1 MSNNANANG
10 GEFSMEVPQLTE
22 EQFDAIFKAESKAAF
37 GGDDSD
43 AKKVA
48 REIFAPDPKPTASA
62 TPVVTPTEEEAPLVT
77 EPATDLAASVTDDG
91 STPNPEEVPAATEPT
106 HEEATA
112 WLAALDPAVKA
123 QVDKLLAEKQQLEHK
138 LKSDEGRVAAYQRH
152 YDTARRDAEELR
164 KRVANPQV
172 SQPPANKPAA
182 TATTPSQPNVPKKI
196 QEVMEADPVLGQI
209 LLDEHLEA
217 QRTQAA
223 LKAEIDSLRNET
235 LAPLKDR
242 LEEMTLRQEL
252 DLLEGELPGAK
263 QILSHDIWQEFKKYA
278 PPALR
283 YLAESSNRFEVA
295 TALHEYN
302 TWINRPE
309 VQQWAAQR
317 YGAPDN
323 NAATNSQTTASA
335 TTAQQPDPQK
345 VAQALKVKQ
354 EAERKAASQPVGTTQ
369 VGRPATAKPNLDQIL
384 ADPVLAKKFHDDQ
397 FEIELARV
405 QGRKPNIKS

>member
-1 MSNNANANG
+1 MSTNPN
-10 GEFSMEVPQLTE
+10 EFSMEVPQLTE

-48 REIFAPDPKPTASA
+48 REIFAPDPKPAASA
-62 TPVVTPTEEEAPLVT
+62 TPVVTHAEEEAPRVT

-91 STPNPEEVPAATEPT
+91 STPNTEEVPAVTEPT

-112 WLAALDPAVKA
+112 WLASLDPAVKA
-123 QVDKLLAEKQQLEHK
+123 QVEKILEEKKNLEHRI
-138 LKSDEGRVAAYQRH
+138 KSDDGRVRQYQAH
-152 YDTARRDAEELR
+152 YKTQREKAEELE
-164 KRVANPQV
+164 KRLQHINQ
-172 SQPPANKPAA
+172 STQPPANKPAA
-182 TATTPSQPNVPKKI
+182 TATSTSQPNVPKKI

-217 QRTQAA
+217 QRTQIA
-223 LKAEIDSLRNET
+223 LRQEIEALRNEA
-235 LAPLKDR
+235 LAPLQDR
-242 LEEMTLRQEL
+242 MEKMTMRQEL
-252 DLLEGELPGAK
+252 ELLERELPGASEV
-263 QILSHDIWQEFKKYA
+263 LAHDIWQEFRKVA

-283 YLAESSNRFEVA
+283 YLCDSNNRHEVA

-323 NAATNSQTTASA
+323 NVATNSQTTASA

-345 VAQALKVKQ
+345 VAQAQKVKQ

-384 ADPVLAKKFHDDQ
+384 ADPALRQKFHDDQ

-405 QGRKPNIKS
+405 QGRKPNIKP